1 MKVSLE
7 REFPV
12 PAPAVRAWELLQDIE
27 RVAACMPGAR
37 ITERTDERHYKGTVT
52 LRFGPANLTFR
63 GEVELAAI
71 DPVSRTLRLIGKGTD
86 SGGGSGAAL
95 DLTASVAA
103 VDAATCT
110 LVGRSELSVSGRAAT
125 FGGRMAETIAEQVLR
140 QFAAN
145 FSAALRPQASS
156 AASVPGGGGEP
167 AVSGEM
173 AADEGKVA
181 LGTAPATQK
190 DAALN
195 GFALLRAIVS
205 GWLRAL
211 FRWGRA

>member
-27 RVAACMPGAR
+27 RVAGCMPGAR

-52 LRFGPANLTFR
+52 VRFGPANLTFR

-125 FGGRMAETIAEQVLR
+125 FGARMGDAVAEQVLR

-145 FSAALRPQASS
+145 FCAELTSQASPAGS
-156 AASVPGGGGEP
+156 APGGGEGE
-167 AVSGEM
+167 
-173 AADEGKVA
+173 AATGA
-181 LGTAPATQK
+181 ASATPK
-190 DAALN
+190 DTSLN
-195 GFALLRAIVS
+195 GLALLRAVVV

>member
-52 LRFGPANLTFR
+52 VRFGPASLTFR

-125 FGGRMAETIAEQVLR
+125 FGARMADAVAEQVLR

-145 FSAALRPQASS
+145 FCAALTSQASAAGS
-156 AASVPGGGGEP
+156 APRGGE
-167 AVSGEM
+167 GEVGTG
-173 AADEGKVA
+173 AAA
-181 LGTAPATQK
+181 ATPK
-190 DAALN
+190 DTSLN
-195 GFALLRAIVS
+195 GLALLRAVVG

>member
-1 MKVSLE
+1 LKVSLE

-125 FGGRMAETIAEQVLR
+125 FGARMADAVAEQVLR

-145 FSAALRPQASS
+145 FSAELTSRASPAGS
-156 AASVPGGGGEP
+156 APGGGAGE
-167 AVSGEM
+167 AGTG
-173 AADEGKVA
+173 AAS
-181 LGTAPATQK
+181 ATPK
-190 DAALN
+190 DTSLN
-195 GFALLRAIVS
+195 GLALLRAVVG